1 MTLTY
6 DLSHST
12 TIVRTIFS
20 LTYNMQNTICTLG
33 ACIIMYMCIVL
44 YMYCPVFNMNFKMH
58 SIVNI
63 LVRSLIVT
71 FTSLYPMMQST
82 SI

>member
-12 TIVRTIFS
+12 IIVRTIFS
-20 LTYNMQNTICTLG
+20 LTYNIMQNTICTLG
-33 ACIIMYMCIVL
+33 ACIIMYMCIV

-58 SIVNI
+58 STVNI

>member
-20 LTYNMQNTICTLG
+20 LTYNIMQNTICTLG
-33 ACIIMYMCIVL
+33 AYIIMYLCNLISHVIYIQIVHVCI
-44 YMYCPVFNMNFKMH
+44 
-58 SIVNI
+58 
-63 LVRSLIVT
+63 LIIIFV
-71 FTSLYPMMQST
+71 MQSAA
-82 SI
+82 